1 MSDAVITVVKKGR
14 KRKQPQIS
22 NLYITLY
29 GEYDGVGMGCLS
41 DDSLYLTQRGLARLC
56 GVQNAHIGTISTDWQ
71 TDKPRIRAIKARLE
85 TVNENRSSPHRV
97 MSHKGRIQHTYD
109 MAMCRAILAY
119 YAFDAGRQTQPEAEL
134 HFRAYDGEGLE
145 AYVRHA
151 LLVGLS
157 AVEDVPVQPIRFQP
171 VVAEIETPVAQADAV
186 SDMIRSYYDLSFMM
200 AQAYVAWLNA
210 LMQRAAWNNRLGLY
224 VPLRAFLTS

>member
-1 MSDAVITVVKKGR
+1 MSDAVKTVVKKGR

-56 GVQNAHIGTISTDWQ
+56 GVQNAHIGTISTDWH

-85 TVNENRSSPHRV
+85 TVNENRPSPHRV

-109 MAMCRAILAY
+109 MAMCRAILGY
-119 YAFDAGRQTQPEAEL
+119 YAFDAGRQTQPEAEAHL
-134 HFRAYDGEGLE
+134 RTYDGAGLE
-145 AYVRHA
+145 AYVRH
-151 LLVGLS
+151 GLS
-157 AVEDVPVQPIRFQP
+157 MGLTPAEGSLAQPIRFQP
-171 VVAEIETPVAQADAV
+171 IADEPEIPVPQADAL
-186 SDMIRSYYDLSFMM
+186 SDMIRAYYDLSFMM
-200 AQAYVAWLNA
+200 AQAYVAWLST

>member
-1 MSDAVITVVKKGR
+1 MSDAAKPVVKKGR

-41 DDSLYLTQRGLARLC
+41 DDNLYLTQRGLARLC

-85 TVNENRSSPHRV
+85 GGGDHRLSPHRV
-97 MSHKGRIQHTYD
+97 LTYKGRIQH
-109 MAMCRAILAY
+109 RVLGY
-119 YAFDAGRQTQPEAEL
+119 YAFDAGRQTQPEAEA
-134 HFRAYDGEGLE
+134 HIRTYDGEGLE
-145 AYVRHA
+145 AYVRH
-151 LLVGLS
+151 GLS
-157 AVEDVPVQPIRFQP
+157 MGLKTPEVLPAEPIRFQP
-171 VVAEIETPVAQADAV
+171 VTDELPAPAVQGDALG
-186 SDMIRSYYDLSFMM
+186 DMIRAYYELSFLM
-200 AQAYVAWLNA
+200 AQAYVAWLSA
-210 LMQRAAWNNRLGLY
+210 VMQRAAWNNRLGLY